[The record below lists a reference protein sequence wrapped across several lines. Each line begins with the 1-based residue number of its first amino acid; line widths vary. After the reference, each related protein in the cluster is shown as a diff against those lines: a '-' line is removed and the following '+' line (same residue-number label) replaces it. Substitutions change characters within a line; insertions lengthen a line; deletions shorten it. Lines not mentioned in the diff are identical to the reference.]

1 MRVFIDTN
9 VLISAALFP
18 GGVASQAYYKAVS
31 DPYDPMVS
39 DYVIDELR
47 RVFSRK
53 FPQRMQA
60 LDAFIAALSSAVTIV
75 VTPED
80 EVDDEADI
88 RDVND
93 RPILRAARMAG
104 ADVLVTG
111 DKDFLESSVVNPRI
125 LSPGD
130 FLLL

>member
-9 VLISAALFP
+9 VLVSAALFP
-18 GGVASQAYYKAVS
+18 GGVASRAYYRAVS

-60 LDAFIAALSSAVTIV
+60 LDI
-75 VTPED
+75 
-80 EVDDEADI
+80 
-88 RDVND
+88 
-93 RPILRAARMAG
+93 
-104 ADVLVTG
+104 
-111 DKDFLESSVVNPRI
+111 
-125 LSPGD
+125 
-130 FLLL
+130 

>member
-9 VLISAALFP
+9 VLVSAALFP
-18 GGVASQAYYKAVS
+18 GGAASRAYYRAVS

-60 LDAFIAALSSAVTIV
+60 LDTFVASLSSSVAIV
-75 VTPED
+75 STPEGAFED
-80 EVDDEADI
+80 ESGI
-88 RDVND
+88 RDIND
-93 RPILRAARMAG
+93 RPVFRAARAAG
-104 ADVLVTG
+104 ADILVTG
-111 DKDFLESSVVNPRI
+111 DKDLLESSVDCPQVHRPV
-125 LSPGD
+125 SS
-130 FLLL
+130 